1 MKALFKSFMVEGLL
15 LIPVFC
21 MTLWPRTALAAQAGT
36 GLQSG
41 TPPVRV
47 LMTDP
52 GPIGVNTTTAL
63 FSQVAI
69 GASGPGSYTTV
80 FTLLNTGATDL
91 TGVLVLTA
99 GNGSPMNATFTS
111 PPAAPATGDSYNIGP
126 IHPGGTQFITA
137 SPVHSTDALVTGW
150 GAVESSGGTIGGVG
164 TFEFTQGG
172 TLTTIAGVLAGNLV
186 NVATV
191 PVDNNQA
198 ANRFTGYAVANPSNA
213 NITVK
218 IDVVNPDGTLKK
230 TLTTPQL
237 NPLGPHQQVAR
248 FLFQDDATLA
258 TFQGSMVLIAA
269 TGESFSVVALV
280 LDDNLITAVPVIP
293 SKAPGIN

>member
-1 MKALFKSFMVEGLL
+1 MKALVKSSALASLL
-15 LIPVFC
+15 LTSVFVLSLC
-21 MTLWPRTALAAQAGT
+21 PRTIFAAQDAVN
-36 GLQSG
+36 LPAG
-41 TPPVRV
+41 TPPVRMM
-47 LMTDP
+47 MTDP

-69 GASGPGSYTTV
+69 GGGYKTI

-99 GNGSPMNATFTS
+99 GNGSPMNAAFTS

-137 SPVHSTDALVTGW
+137 SPVSASATLVTGW

-164 TFEFTQGG
+164 TFEFSQGG

-191 PVDNNQA
+191 PVDNNEA
-198 ANRFTGYAVANPSNA
+198 GNRFTGYAIANPSSA

-230 TLTTPQL
+230 TLTPAQL
-237 NPLGPHQQVAR
+237 NPLGPRRQVAR
-248 FLFQDDATLA
+248 FLYQDDASLL
-258 TFQGSMVLIAA
+258 TFQGSMVLIPS

-280 LDDNLITAVPVIP
+280 LDGNLITAVPVIP

>member
-1 MKALFKSFMVEGLL
+1 MNALFKSFMFQGLL
-15 LIPVFC
+15 LIPVSC
-21 MTLWPRTALAAQAGT
+21 LSLCPRTVLAAQGGA
-36 GLQSG
+36 GLQSE

-91 TGVLVLTA
+91 TGVLILTA
-99 GNGSPMNATFTS
+99 GNGSPMNAAFTS
-111 PPAAPATGDSYNIGP
+111 PPAAPATGDSYSIGP
-126 IHPGGTQFITA
+126 IHAGGTQFITA
-137 SPVHSTDALVTGW
+137 SPVSPGSTLVTGW
-150 GAVESSGGTIGGVG
+150 GRVESSGGAIGGVG

-172 TLTTIAGVLAGNLV
+172 TLATIAGVLAGTLV

-191 PVDNNQA
+191 PVDNNEA
-198 ANRFTGYAVANPSNA
+198 GKRFTGYAVANPSNA

-230 TLTTPQL
+230 TLATPQL

-248 FLFQDDATLA
+248 FLFQDDATLM
-258 TFQGSMVLIAA
+258 TFQGSMVLIAS

-280 LDDNLITAVPVIP
+280 LDENLITAVPVIP

>member
-1 MKALFKSFMVEGLL
+1 MKALFKSFMFEGLL

-21 MTLWPRTALAAQAGT
+21 MTLWPRTVLAAQAGA

-69 GASGPGSYTTV
+69 GGGYETV
-80 FTLLNTGATDL
+80 FTLLNTGGTDL

-99 GNGSPMNATFTS
+99 GNGTPMTATFTA
-111 PPAAPATGDSYNIGP
+111 PPAAPATGDSFNIGP
-126 IHPGGTQFITA
+126 IHAGGTQFITA
-137 SPVHSTDALVTGW
+137 SPVNPSDTLVTGW
-150 GAVESSGGTIGGVG
+150 GRVESSGGTIGGVG
-164 TFEFTQGG
+164 TFEVSQGG
-172 TLTTIAGVLAGNLV
+172 TLTTIAGVLAENLV
-186 NVATV
+186 SVATI
-191 PVDNNQA
+191 PVDNDGA
-198 ANRFTGYAVANPSNA
+198 HNRFTGYAIANPSNA
-213 NITVK
+213 NINIK
-218 IDVVNPDGTLKK
+218 IDIVNASGALVQTLNI
-230 TLTTPQL
+230 PQL

-248 FLFQDDATLA
+248 FLHQDVASLL
-258 TFQGSMVLIAA
+258 TFQGSMVLIPSA
-269 TGESFSVVALV
+269 GESFSVVALV
-280 LDDNLITAVPVIP
+280 LDENLITAVPVIP